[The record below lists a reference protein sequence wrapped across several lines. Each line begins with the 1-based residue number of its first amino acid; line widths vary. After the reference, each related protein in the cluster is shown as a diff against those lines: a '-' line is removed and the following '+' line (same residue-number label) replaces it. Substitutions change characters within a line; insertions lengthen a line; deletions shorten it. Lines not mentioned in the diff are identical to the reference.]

1 MRSKGWLPLGI
12 VVLGAVASFALATS
26 RPSLETSPAPDRRP
40 LVAVEVV
47 TPAEFQVIVRSQGSV
62 EPRIEIDLA
71 AEASGRVVFVSPSL
85 EAGGF
90 FAADELLIELDSQD
104 ARVSIERAQAT
115 FERSEIEVRQASVVL
130 DRLRA
135 LAKDRIVS
143 AAQREDAEFELE
155 LARARRREALAERG
169 DAQRE
174 LTLTKIPAPFAGRVR
189 SARIEVGQF
198 VTRGEALAR
207 IYAKQS
213 AEVRLPIPDGELAF
227 LDLPL
232 FASSGA
238 VDQSAGPLVSF
249 TALFAGN
256 ARRWTGRIVR
266 VEAAIN
272 EKSRMIHAVARF
284 DEPPPLTGRPRS
296 AISTPP
302 AVGLFVEAEIL
313 GRRFDNVI
321 ALPREALRGGTDTV
335 LIVDAQ
341 GRVAER
347 SVSVAR
353 VDRDEVLIESG
364 LTPGE
369 RVCVSPTPP
378 AVGQLVRTV
387 EVPRGADPTVFLAA
401 AGSPS

>member
-1 MRSKGWLPLGI
+1 MRSRRWLPVGI
-12 VVLGAVASFALATS
+12 AVLGAAASIALATS

-143 AAQREDAEFELE
+143 AAQREDAEFGLE

-169 DAQRE
+169 HAQRE

-189 SARIEVGQF
+189 SARIDVGQF

-232 FASSGA
+232 SASSGA
-238 VDQSAGPLVSF
+238 VDGAAGPLVSF
-249 TALFAGN
+249 TAPFAGN

-266 VEAAIN
+266 VEAAID
-272 EKSRMIHAVARF
+272 EKSRMIHAVGLF
-284 DEPPPLTGRPRS
+284 DEPPPLAAWQRS
-296 AISTPP
+296 AISAPP